1 MPRHRAPDGVD
12 VYHQVLPADFAARLA
27 GLYTEATRSRPA
39 AAIFDHVL
47 AEAHRRGW
55 TLGALAQPLG
65 ITRERV
71 RQRTKRNDGAAWCT
85 ALGMNLDELIPA
97 PPRLPV
103 PPPPLLRR
111 PDTELSGG
119 MRAWLNDMYQR
130 ARKVRGGTP
139 LDHPDRIISET
150 LSAVLADLKYRCRVP
165 ASRLADAMGCEE
177 GTVWM
182 RLSRHG
188 YRTLAPSQQPYRR
201 MVARR
206 LARPDPSPGERYE
219 AWVRDQE
226 TRQVLGQ

>member
-27 GLYTEATRSRPA
+27 GLYTEAT
-39 AAIFDHVL
+39 
-47 AEAHRRGW
+47 
-55 TLGALAQPLG
+55 
-65 ITRERV
+65 
-71 RQRTKRNDGAAWCT
+71 
-85 ALGMNLDELIPA
+85 
-97 PPRLPV
+97 
-103 PPPPLLRR
+103 RR